1 MTTIRPVTEYFG
13 SMALKPP
20 DHTWQGFT
28 QEQSR
33 LLDFLDHLGNN
44 GWARNPQSEEIL
56 PTLMGDFVDAG
67 LDVNQVKEAMRSI
80 GYDKDDLHQLDRW
93 ESKRVTG
100 RFGR

>member
-1 MTTIRPVTEYFG
+1 MTTIRPMTEYFG

-28 QEQSR
+28 QEQAR

-56 PTLMGDFVDAG
+56 PMLMGDFLDAG
-67 LDVNQVKEAMRSI
+67 LDVNHVKEAMRSI
-80 GYDKDDLHQLDRW
+80 GYDKEDLHQLDRW

>member
-1 MTTIRPVTEYFG
+1 MTGYLDVMARRPKG
-13 SMALKPP
+13 
-20 DHTWQGFT
+20 HIWQGFT
-28 QEQSR
+28 QEQAL

-56 PTLMGDFVDAG
+56 PTLMGNF
-67 LDVNQVKEAMRSI
+67 LDVGLEVSQVKEAMRSI
-80 GYDKDDLHQLDRW
+80 GYSKDDLHQLDRW